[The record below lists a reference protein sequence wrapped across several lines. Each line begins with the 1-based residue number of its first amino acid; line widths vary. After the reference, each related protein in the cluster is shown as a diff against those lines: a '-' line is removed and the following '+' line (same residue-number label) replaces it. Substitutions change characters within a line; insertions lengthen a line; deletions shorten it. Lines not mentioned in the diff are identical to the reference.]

1 MEEKKNILYISS
13 FPSLQGGGQ
22 RSLLLLLEYLDR
34 ESYTPYLMAPCEGEL
49 TEAAAHLGVNTFSD
63 ITQVLNFPKIM
74 TLRFDQVF
82 DALYELYRFC
92 KKMRID
98 LIHTDGPRNAFYGG
112 IVARLQKIP
121 MIWHI
126 RASNRDRYDRLLYQ
140 LSSKII
146 LVAQVLRRRFQ
157 WVKTDDK
164 FVTIYNGIDLSLF
177 LNDNGNRSIRR
188 QYGIGNEELLISVA
202 ARVERL
208 KGQKFLIEACVKLKS
223 LLPNYRILIAGE
235 ITEPLYQRECRELA
249 AANGIEDNVIFTGHL
264 ENIVPIL
271 NTTDIFVLP
280 SLFEAVPRALIEAM
294 GAGRPVVA
302 TDVGGCTEAIE
313 NEVSGFIVPPANAP
327 ALADVLLELGKDK
340 QLRVDI
346 GKAARIRA
354 EKKFNIEENVKQTEQ
369 VYHELLAGG
378 QDVNASD

>member
-34 ESYTPYLMAPCEGEL
+34 ERYTPYLLAPCEGEL
-49 TEAAAHLGVNTFSD
+49 TEAAADLGVTTYGD
-63 ITQVLNFPKIM
+63 ITHVLKFPKII
-74 TLRFDQVF
+74 TLRVDQIF
-82 DALYELYRFC
+82 STLYELNRFC
-92 KKMRID
+92 KTNRID

-146 LVAQVLRRRFQ
+146 LVARILRRRFQ

-164 FVTIYNGIDLSLF
+164 FVTIYNGIDLSVF
-177 LNDNGNRSIRR
+177 RNDKGNYSIRK
-188 QYGIGNEELLISVA
+188 QYGIGDEELLISVT

-208 KGQKFLIEACVKLKS
+208 KGQKFLIEACGKLRS
-223 LLPNYRILIAGE
+223 RLSNYRILIAGE
-235 ITEPLYQRECRELA
+235 IAEPAYQKECQELA
-249 AANGIEDNVIFTGHL
+249 VAYGIKDKIIFTGHV
-264 ENIVPIL
+264 ENVAQIM
-271 NTTDIFVLP
+271 NATDIFVLP
-280 SLFEAVPRALIEAM
+280 SLFEAFPRAVIEAM

-302 TDVGGCTEAIE
+302 TDVGGCVEAVE
-313 NEVSGFIVPPANAP
+313 NEVSGFIVPPGNVT
-327 ALADVLLELGKDK
+327 ALADVLHKLGKDK
-340 QLRVDI
+340 QLRDVV

-354 EKKFNIEENVKQTEQ
+354 EKKFNIEENVRQTEK
-369 VYHELLAGG
+369 VYHELLAGSH
-378 QDVNASD
+378 DVII